1 MVKFVFASLLGVFL
15 LAACQ
20 GEPPRPDS
28 AIIVPTESPQRE
40 LIINANPALVLG
52 KQVYDLRCGH
62 CHGYAGEGQL
72 DRTIE
77 NTLNLGMLTVPAHDA
92 TGHTWMHADDLLI
105 KVIQEGVVNPL
116 DQFPMPPFQDVM
128 TLTEIKAVI
137 RYMKLWWTDEQ
148 RAYQDRV
155 TRYRKDVLAELGTT
169 VETIP

>member
-1 MVKFVFASLLGVFL
+1 MLKVLIVCLFGVFL

-40 LIINANPALVLG
+40 LVINANPALVVG
-52 KQVYDLRCGH
+52 KQQYDLRCGH

-72 DRTIE
+72 ERTID
-77 NTLNLGMLTVPAHDA
+77 NTLNLGMLTVPAHNA
-92 TGHTWMHADDLLI
+92 TGHTWQHADDLLI

-128 TLTEIKAVI
+128 TLTEIKSVI

-148 RAYQDRV
+148 RAYQEKV
-155 TRYRKDVLAELGTT
+155 TRYRKARLAELGTT